1 MNCPYSV
8 FVKRSSVKSSASIF
22 VQCQGHEK
30 VIQSENENAAG
41 QIRMTKVTD
50 VVHHGRWKF
59 IDQKIVALY
68 LIFA

>member
-1 MNCPYSV
+1 V
-8 FVKRSSVKSSASIF
+8 FSLKEVRSNQARPFF
-22 VQCQGHEK
+22 VQRQGREK

-50 VVHHGRWKF
+50 VVHHDRWKF